1 MAHFKEIKES
11 RLREIFGFPGKK
23 LSPGREEACP
33 GKSFLLCLTS
43 ANEAEMMVDP
53 AARIVSRESW
63 GSYFL
68 FIVESPLIARRA
80 AAGQFVMIKVA
91 DVPSPLLRRPFSIHN
106 RNGKEIELFFKITG
120 EGTAILSRKKAGETL
135 DIIGPLGKGFDLA
148 LAAEKGQATAKA
160 ALAVGGGRGIAPLFF
175 LARELAAAGRPVK
188 VLYGGRTASDL
199 PLRDRFKTAGL
210 DPACSTDDGSLGF
223 KGLVT
228 DLLEKELKASPAA
241 AIYACGPEPMLRT
254 IAGLA
259 AAARIPAQLSLES
272 HMGCGFGACWGC
284 VKKIRRDGEESW
296 VKVCE
301 DGPVFRA
308 EEVVWP

>member
-11 RLREIFGFPGKK
+11 RLLEIFGCPGEK
-23 LSPGREEACP
+23 LPPGREEACP

-53 AARIVSRESW
+53 AARIVSKESW

-68 FIVESPLIARRA
+68 FIVESPLIASRA
-80 AAGQFVMIKVA
+80 SPGQFVMVKVS
-91 DVPSPLLRRPFSIHN
+91 DTTHPLLRRPLSLCDRQGERFL
-106 RNGKEIELFFKITG
+106 LFFQVAG
-120 EGTAILSRKKAGETL
+120 EGTALLAQKEPGDRL
-135 DIIGPLGKGFDLA
+135 DILGPLGRGFRLPQENRPPGVSFLA
-148 LAAEKGQATAKA
+148 
-160 ALAVGGGRGIAPLFF
+160 GGGRGIAPLLF
-175 LARELAAAGRPVK
+175 LAGEMRAKLFPVR
-188 VLYGGRTASDL
+188 VLYGGRSAADL
-199 PLRDRFKTAGL
+199 PLRDRLQAKGHP
-210 DPACSTDDGSLGF
+210 PACSTDDGSLGF

-228 DLLEKELKASPAA
+228 ELLEKELKATPAA

-284 VKKIRRDGEESW
+284 VKKIRRNGEESW

-301 DGPVFRA
+301 DGPVFPA
-308 EEVVWP
+308 KEVVWP